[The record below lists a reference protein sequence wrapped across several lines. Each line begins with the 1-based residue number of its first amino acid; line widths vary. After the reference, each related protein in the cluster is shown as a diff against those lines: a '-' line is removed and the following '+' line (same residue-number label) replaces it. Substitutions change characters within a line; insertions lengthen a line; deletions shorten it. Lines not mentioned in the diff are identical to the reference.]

1 MRKNPRRILSP
12 QRLPFRHPGS
22 GHSNLANTQG
32 QRNTSEQRVHQGL
45 AEKTSTC
52 MAPLS
57 LLGTMRLRVLGS

>member
-1 MRKNPRRILSP
+1 MN
-12 QRLPFRHPGS
+12 
-22 GHSNLANTQG
+22 
-32 QRNTSEQRVHQGL
+32 QGL